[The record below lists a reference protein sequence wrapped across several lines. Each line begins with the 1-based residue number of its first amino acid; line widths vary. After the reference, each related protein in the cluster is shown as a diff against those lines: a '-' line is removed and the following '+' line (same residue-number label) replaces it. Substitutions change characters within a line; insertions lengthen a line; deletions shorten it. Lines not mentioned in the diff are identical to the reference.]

1 MHLNSIFVDP
11 FKEAIIIVTITTGD
25 FQTPSDPPLYNIIVT
40 ADICEVSG
48 VSPSSILDSNGTPNS
63 AASMHQVVMHYK
75 RDDDY
80 RRLVMLCIPL

>member
-1 MHLNSIFVDP
+1 MHLDSIFVDP
-11 FKEAIIIVTITTGD
+11 FKARGYIVTITTGD

-40 ADICEVSG
+40 ADICG
-48 VSPSSILDSNGTPNS
+48 VSLSSILDSNGTLNS